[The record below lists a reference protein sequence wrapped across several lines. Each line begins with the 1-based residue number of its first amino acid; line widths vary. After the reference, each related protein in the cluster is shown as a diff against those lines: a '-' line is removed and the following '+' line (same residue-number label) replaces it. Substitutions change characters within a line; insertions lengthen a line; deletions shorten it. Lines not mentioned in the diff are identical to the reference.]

1 MINFSRRTI
10 WTSIAICIVSVF
22 IALPNALPQAWRDAL
37 PSWLPQN
44 TLSLGLDL
52 QGGSYLLLEAD
63 VAAVLRE
70 RLESTRDDA
79 RRQLSEAPR
88 IQHTITLQGSDTLL
102 IKLTNP
108 ADMQNAETRL
118 KTLIQSVEQGL
129 LGGGANNYALTTS
142 AADGTLTFKMTE
154 GATTYYR
161 THALS
166 QSIEIVRRRVDELG
180 TKEPTIQQQ
189 GADRILVQVP
199 GLDDPERLKELIGK
213 TAKLQFRMVDEQGDI
228 QAALEGRVPAGSE
241 LLYEGGDGG
250 GPDIPY
256 LIEKRVIVTGEQLVN
271 AQQAVDQRSGRP
283 VVSFTFDS
291 QGARRFGDATK
302 QNVGRLFAIV
312 LDNRIISAP
321 RIQEPILT
329 GSGQITGNFTFESAN
344 DLAILLRA
352 GALPAP
358 LKVVEERT
366 VGAELG
372 VDSIESGTTAAIAGV
387 IIVIVLLVACYGL
400 FGTYAVVG
408 LILNLI
414 ITLAVMTMIGA
425 TLTLPGIA
433 GLILSIGMTVDANVL
448 FYERMREE
456 RELGKAAASS
466 LAGGFS
472 GSSTAIF
479 DANMTQLLA
488 CLIMFYLGSGP
499 IRGFAVTLGIG
510 IVVSMFTAVLLTRI
524 MIVSWFR
531 WRKPKVL
538 PV

>member
-1 MINFSRRTI
+1 MIYFSRRTI
-10 WTSIAICIVSVF
+10 WTSIAICIVSIF
-22 IALPNALPQAWRDAL
+22 IALPNALPQSWRESL
-37 PSWLPQN
+37 PTWLPAN
-44 TLSLGLDL
+44 TVNLGLDL

-63 VAAVLRE
+63 IQAVLRE

-79 RRQLSEAPR
+79 RRLLGNNPR
-88 IQHTITLQGSDTLL
+88 IQHTITIQGADTLVVR
-102 IKLTNP
+102 LTN
-108 ADMQNAETRL
+108 ASDLQAAEGRL
-118 KTLIQSVEQGL
+118 RTLIQSVEQGL
-129 LGGGANNYALTTS
+129 LGGGGNNYTLSTS
-142 AADGTLTFKMTE
+142 ATDGTLTFQMTE
-154 GATTYYR
+154 GATTFYR

-189 GADRILVQVP
+189 GTDRILVQVP
-199 GLDDPERLKELIGK
+199 GLDDPQRLKELIGQ

-228 QAALEGRVPAGSE
+228 DAALQGRVPVGSD
-241 LLYEGGDGG
+241 LLYETGPGGQE
-250 GPDIPY
+250 IPY
-256 LIEKRVIVTGEQLVN
+256 LIEKRVIVSGEQLVN
-271 AQQAVDQRSGRP
+271 AQQSVDQRTGKP

-291 QGARRFGDATK
+291 QGARRFGDATR
-302 QNVGRLFAIV
+302 QGVGRLFAIV
-312 LDNRIISAP
+312 LDDKVISAP

-366 VGAELG
+366 VGPELG
-372 VDSIESGTTAAIAGV
+372 LDSIESGMTAGIAGV
-387 IIVIVLLVACYGL
+387 IIVVVLLIVCYGL
-400 FGTYAVVG
+400 FGIYAVVG
-408 LILNLI
+408 LVLNLI
-414 ITLAVMTMIGA
+414 ITLAVMTAIGA

-456 RELGKAAASS
+456 RALGKAAASS

-472 GSSTAIF
+472 GSSSAIF

-488 CLIMFYLGSGP
+488 CVIMFWLGSGP

-510 IVVSMFTAVLLTRI
+510 ICVSMFTAVLLTRI
-524 MIVSWFR
+524 MIVSWYR

-538 PV
+538 PI

>member
-1 MINFSRRTI
+1 MAGFSRRTI
-10 WTSIAICIVSVF
+10 WTSILICIAALF
-22 IALPNALPQAWRDAL
+22 IALPNVMPQAWRDAM
-37 PSWLPQN
+37 PNWLPKN

-52 QGGSYLLLEAD
+52 QGGSYLLLEVD
-63 VAAVLRE
+63 IDAVFKE
-70 RLESTRDDA
+70 KLESTREDA
-79 RRQLSEAPR
+79 RRALREVNIR
-88 IQHTITLQGSDTLL
+88 HTITVQGADTLVV
-102 IKLTNP
+102 KLTDPNDL
-108 ADMQNAETRL
+108 AAAGAKL
-118 KTLIQSVEQGL
+118 KPMVQTVEAGL
-129 LGGGANNYALTTS
+129 LGGGANNYTLTNS
-142 AADGTLTFKMTE
+142 ASDGTLTFKMTE
-154 GATTYYR
+154 GAATYYR
-161 THALS
+161 TQTLS

-189 GADRILVQVP
+189 GANRILVQVP
-199 GLDDPERLKELIGK
+199 GLTDPARLKELIGT

-228 QAALEGRVPAGSE
+228 QAALQGRVPVNDE
-241 LLYEGGDGG
+241 LLYET
-250 GPDIPY
+250 GPKGEQIPY
-256 LIEKRVIVTGEQLVN
+256 LIEKRVIVTGEQLTN
-271 AQQAVDQRSGRP
+271 AQQSVDQRSGKP

-302 QNVGRLFAIV
+302 VGVNRLFAIV
-312 LDNRIISAP
+312 LDGKVISAP

-358 LKVVEERT
+358 LQVVEERT

-372 VDSIESGTTAAIAGV
+372 LDSIKDGTTAAAAGIA
-387 IIVIVLLVACYGL
+387 IVIVLLVACYGL
-400 FGTYAVVG
+400 FGSFAVIG
-408 LILNLI
+408 LVLNLI
-414 ITLAVMTMIGA
+414 ITLAIMTMIGA

-456 RELGKAAASS
+456 RALGKQAASS

-472 GSSTAIF
+472 GSSNAIF

-488 CLIMFYLGSGP
+488 CMILFYLGSGP
-499 IRGFAVTLGIG
+499 VRGFAVTLGIG
-510 IVVSMFTAVLLTRI
+510 IAVSMFTAVLLTRI
-524 MIVSWFR
+524 MVVSWYR
-531 WRKPKVL
+531 WRRPKVL

>member
-1 MINFSRRTI
+1 MIVFSRRTI
-10 WTSIAICIVSVF
+10 WTSIIICIVAIF
-22 IALPNALPQAWRDAL
+22 IALPNALPPTWRDAL
-37 PSWLPQN
+37 PSWMPKA
-44 TLSLGLDL
+44 TMSLGLDL

-63 VAAVLRE
+63 VAAVLKE
-70 RLESTRDDA
+70 RLETTREDA
-79 RRQLSEAPR
+79 RRALREVNIR
-88 IQHTITLQGSDTLL
+88 HTITVQGNDTLVV
-102 IKLTNP
+102 KLTDPNDLQA
-108 ADMQNAETRL
+108 ADAKL
-118 KTLIQSVEQGL
+118 KPLVQSVQSGL
-129 LGGGANNYALTTS
+129 LGGGANNYTLTTQTS
-142 AADGTLTFKMTE
+142 DGTLTFKMTE
-154 GATTYYR
+154 GAVTYYR
-161 THALS
+161 TQALS

-189 GADRILVQVP
+189 GAERILVQVP
-199 GLDDPERLKELIGK
+199 GLDDPARLKELIGK
-213 TAKLQFRMVDEQGDI
+213 TAKLQFRMVDEQGDV
-228 QAALEGRVPAGSE
+228 QAALQGRVPVGDD
-241 LLYEGGDGG
+241 LLYETLENGQRV
-250 GPDIPY
+250 PY

-271 AQQAVDQRSGRP
+271 AQQSVDQRSGKP
-283 VVSFTFDS
+283 VVSFEFDS

-302 QNVGRLFAIV
+302 QGVGRLFAIV
-312 LDNRIISAP
+312 LDGAVISAP

-329 GSGQITGNFTFESAN
+329 GSGQISGNFTFQSAN

-358 LKVVEERT
+358 LKVIEERN
-366 VGAELG
+366 VGPELG
-372 VDSIESGTTAAIAGV
+372 ADSIESGTTAAVVGV
-387 IIVIVLLVACYGL
+387 VIVIVLLVACYGL
-400 FGTYAVVG
+400 FGTFAVIG

-414 ITLAVMTMIGA
+414 ITVAIMTLIGA

-456 RELGKAAASS
+456 RALGKQAASS

-472 GSSTAIF
+472 GSSNAIF

-510 IVVSMFTAVLLTRI
+510 IAVSMFTAVLLTRI
-524 MIVSWFR
+524 MVVSWYR
-531 WRKPKVL
+531 WRRPKVL

>member
-1 MINFSRRTI
+1 MAGFSRRTI
-10 WTSIAICIVSVF
+10 WTSILICIVAAFV
-22 IALPNALPQAWRDAL
+22 ALPNVLPQTWRDAM
-37 PSWLPQN
+37 PGWLPKN

-63 VAAVLRE
+63 IDAVLKE
-70 RLESTRDDA
+70 KLESTREDA
-79 RRQLSEAPR
+79 RRLLREVNIR
-88 IQHTITLQGSDTLL
+88 HTITVQGNDTLVV
-102 IKLTNP
+102 KLTDPNDT
-108 ADMQNAETRL
+108 AAAEAKL
-118 KTLIQSVEQGL
+118 KPMIQTVEAGL
-129 LGGGANNYALTTS
+129 LGGGANNYTLSSDAT
-142 AADGTLTFKMTE
+142 AGTLTFKMTE
-154 GATTYYR
+154 GAATYYR
-161 THALS
+161 TQTLS

-189 GADRILVQVP
+189 GANRILVQVP
-199 GLDDPERLKELIGK
+199 GLGDPARLKELIGK

-228 QAALEGRVPAGSE
+228 QAALAGRVPVNDD
-241 LLYEGGDGG
+241 LLYET
-250 GPDIPY
+250 GPKGEQIPY
-256 LIEKRVIVTGEQLVN
+256 LIEKRVIVTGEQLTN
-271 AQQAVDQRSGRP
+271 AQQSVDQRSGKP

-302 QNVGRLFAIV
+302 VGVNRLFAIV
-312 LDNRIISAP
+312 LDNKVISAP

-358 LKVVEERT
+358 LNVVEERT

-372 VDSIESGTTAAIAGV
+372 VDSITSGTTAAVVGVAIV
-387 IIVIVLLVACYGL
+387 IILLVACYGL
-400 FGTYAVVG
+400 FGSFAVVG
-408 LILNLI
+408 LVLNLI
-414 ITLAVMTMIGA
+414 ITLALMTLIGA

-456 RELGKAAASS
+456 RALGKQAASS
-466 LAGGFS
+466 LSGGFS
-472 GSSTAIF
+472 GSSNAIF

-488 CLIMFYLGSGP
+488 CVILFYLGSGP
-499 IRGFAVTLGIG
+499 VRGFAVTLGLG
-510 IVVSMFTAVLLTRI
+510 IAVSMFTAVLLTRI
-524 MIVSWFR
+524 MVVSWYR

>member
-1 MINFSRRTI
+1 MISFSRRTI
-10 WTSIAICIVSVF
+10 WTSILICIVAVF
-22 IALPNALPQAWRDAL
+22 IALPNVLPKEWRDAL
-37 PSWLPQN
+37 PDWLPKN

-52 QGGSYLLLEAD
+52 QGGSHLLLEAD
-63 VAAVLRE
+63 LNAVFKE
-70 RLESTRDDA
+70 RLESTREDA
-79 RRQLSEAPR
+79 RRLLREANIR
-88 IQHTITLQGSDTLL
+88 HSITVQGTDTLVV
-102 IKLTNP
+102 KLND
-108 ADMQNAETRL
+108 ANDLAAAEAKL
-118 KTLIQSVEQGL
+118 KPMVQSVEQGL
-129 LGGGANNYALTTS
+129 LGGGSNNYTLTTS
-142 AADGTLTFKMTE
+142 ADGTLSFKMTE
-154 GATTYYR
+154 GAATYYR
-161 THALS
+161 TQALA

-189 GADRILVQVP
+189 GEGRILIQVP
-199 GLDDPERLKELIGK
+199 GLDNPARLKELIGK
-213 TAKLQFRMVDEQGDI
+213 TAKLQFRMVDEQGDV
-228 QAALEGRVPAGSE
+228 QAALQGRIPVGDE
-241 LLYEGGDGG
+241 LLYEV
-250 GPDIPY
+250 GPNGQQIPY
-256 LIEKRVIVTGEQLVN
+256 LIEKRVIVTGEQLTN
-271 AQQAVDQRSGRP
+271 AQQSVDQRSGKP

-302 QNVGRLFAIV
+302 QGVGRLFAIV
-312 LDNRIISAP
+312 LDGVVISAP

-329 GSGQITGNFTFESAN
+329 GSGQISGNFTFESAN

-372 VDSIESGTTAAIAGV
+372 LDSIKSGTTAAVVGV
-387 IIVIVLLVACYGL
+387 LIVIALLVLCYGL
-400 FGTYAVVG
+400 FGSFAVIG
-408 LILNLI
+408 LLLNLV
-414 ITLAVMTMIGA
+414 ITLAIMTMIGA

-456 RELGKAAASS
+456 RALGKQAASS

-472 GSSTAIF
+472 GSSNAIF

-524 MIVSWFR
+524 MVVSWYR

>member
-1 MINFSRRTI
+1 MIAFSRRTI
-10 WTSIAICIVSVF
+10 WTSILICIIAAF

-37 PSWLPQN
+37 PEWMPKN

-63 VAAVLRE
+63 VDAVYKE
-70 RLESTRDDA
+70 RLESTREDA
-79 RRQLSEAPR
+79 RRALREANIR
-88 IQHTITLQGSDTLL
+88 HTISVQGSDTLVV
-102 IKLTNP
+102 KLTDANDL
-108 ADMQNAETRL
+108 AAAEAKL
-118 KTLIQSVEQGL
+118 KPMIQSVEQGL
-129 LGGGANNYALTTS
+129 LGGGANNYTLSTS
-142 AADGTLTFKMTE
+142 ATDGTLTFKMTE
-154 GATTYYR
+154 GAATYYR
-161 THALS
+161 TQTLS

-189 GADRILVQVP
+189 GADRILIQVP
-199 GLDDPERLKELIGK
+199 GLDDPARLKELIGK

-228 QAALEGRVPAGSE
+228 QAALQGRIPVGDE
-241 LLYEGGDGG
+241 LLYEA
-250 GPDIPY
+250 GPNGQQIPY
-256 LIEKRVIVTGEQLVN
+256 LIEKRVIVTGEQLTN
-271 AQQAVDQRSGRP
+271 AQQSVDQRSGKP

-302 QNVGRLFAIV
+302 QGVGRLFAIV
-312 LDNRIISAP
+312 LDNVVISAP

-329 GSGQITGNFTFESAN
+329 GSGQISGNFTFESAN

-358 LKVVEERT
+358 VKVVEERT

-372 VDSIESGTTAAIAGV
+372 VDSIRDGTTSAVVGV
-387 IIVIVLLVACYGL
+387 VIVIVLLVLCYGL
-400 FGTYAVVG
+400 FGTFAVVG
-408 LILNLI
+408 LLLNLV
-414 ITLAVMTMIGA
+414 ITLAIMTMIGA

-456 RELGKAAASS
+456 RALGKAAASS

-472 GSSTAIF
+472 GSSNAIF

-488 CLIMFYLGSGP
+488 CAIMFYLGSGP
-499 IRGFAVTLGIG
+499 VRGFAVTLGIG

-524 MIVSWFR
+524 MVVSWYR